1 MGAGEYG
8 KWLICRQ
15 QYFTTFRQKSLTSED
30 FKSTLLSF
38 FESDATASA
47 ALKKEVD
54 WHHWFNAP
62 GLPPKPDFDTSL
74 ADVCYALADKWHTL
88 NTASSP
94 SADFTPS
101 PSDIESWTS
110 NQIVVFLEKITD
122 FETPLKVEL
131 VEIMRERYGFLK
143 SKNAEILSR
152 FLTVGLKA
160 KDKSVYPITAEALGD
175 WGRMKFVRPL
185 YRLLNNCDRDLAV
198 KTFEKNRNF
207 YHPICRDIVKKD
219 LQI

>member
-1 MGAGEYG
+1 M
-8 KWLICRQ
+8 
-15 QYFTTFRQKSLTSED
+15 TSED

-38 FESDATASA
+38 FESDTTASA
-47 ALKKEVD
+47 TLKKEVD
-54 WHHWFNAP
+54 WDHWFHAP

-74 ADVCYALADKWHTL
+74 ADVCYALSEKWHTL
-88 NTASSP
+88 NTGDSDFIP
-94 SADFTPS
+94 SE
-101 PSDIESWTS
+101 SDIASWTS
-110 NQIVVFLEKITD
+110 GQIVVFLEKVTD

-131 VEIMRERYGFLK
+131 VETMKDRYGFLK

-160 KDKSVYPITAEALGD
+160 KDKSVYPITAEALGG

-185 YRLLNNCDRDLAV
+185 YRLLNDCDRDLAV
-198 KTFEKNRNF
+198 STFEKNIDF

-219 LQI
+219 LKL